1 MPNKELKEIEGA
13 RLELDLMIREYELDI
28 KYHPKEILSK
38 VWRKRIPKLYIALSC
53 MELVKEILDDKI
65 LLNEVKELGFNIE
78 HRYQQ
83 IRRRV

>member
-1 MPNKELKEIEGA
+1 MPNKELKEIESA
-13 RLELDLMIREYELDI
+13 IEAL
-28 KYHPKEILSK
+28 K
-38 VWRKRIPKLYIALSC
+38 VRDRMTGGLLVSNQVALSC

-83 IRRRV
+83 IRKSK